1 MRIKYAQSNKKII
14 TEIDQVK
21 IQSVTV
27 IQSATVIWLDISD
40 FTQAKDNLQ

>member
-1 MRIKYAQSNKKII
+1 MRIKYARNNKEII

-27 IQSATVIWLDISD
+27 IQSATVIRLDISD

>member
-1 MRIKYAQSNKKII
+1 MLGI
-14 TEIDQVK
+14 TRKSLQIIDQVK

-27 IQSATVIWLDISD
+27 IQSATVIRLDISD